1 MAACQLQGCSLEDCS
16 ISYVVLDGRLLVN
29 ILSDKELALYLTPP
43 ADIQS
48 NPFTY
53 STTVLNPS
61 EIAFI
66 IVFSFDSYH
75 GFF

>member
-1 MAACQLQGCSLEDCS
+1 MRADSAFYAAL
-16 ISYVVLDGRLLVN
+16 LDGRLLDN

-66 IVFSFDSYH
+66 IVFSLDSYH